1 MPEAKKQE
9 ESSVV
14 DHDTA
19 DGYDI
24 MVSSKKRPDPK
35 KGQTIED

>member
-9 ESSVV
+9 ESFVV

-19 DGYDI
+19 DGHDVV
-24 MVSSKKRPDPK
+24 VSSKKRPDPQ